1 MEIFLIWLIS
11 SFVIASY
18 GANRK
23 IGFGLALIACLFL
36 SPLIGAICVALSE
49 RNNNNDKTNKPP
61 GETTTGF
68 DIERYRAN

>member
-1 MEIFLIWLIS
+1 MEIFLIWLIA

-49 RNNNNDKTNKPP
+49 RNNNDKSNKPP
-61 GETTTGF
+61 GETTGF
-68 DIERYRAN
+68 DIERYRTN